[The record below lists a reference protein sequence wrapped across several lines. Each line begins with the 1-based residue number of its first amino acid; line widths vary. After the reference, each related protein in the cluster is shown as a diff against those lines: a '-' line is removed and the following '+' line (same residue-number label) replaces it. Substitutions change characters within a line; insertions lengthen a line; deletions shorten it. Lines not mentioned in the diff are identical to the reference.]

1 MKFSELLSQ
10 YLDQFS
16 VSQKE
21 LANRSGLSPATIS
34 RYLSGERKPAYGSIQ
49 VRQLAEAL
57 CSIAEAG
64 GADISGDKIDRALNA
79 ALPNVL
85 LVDYD
90 TFLGS
95 LNHLLKY
102 MGIRTSEL
110 ARGIFSDASHVSK
123 ILSGSR
129 RPGNINSF
137 VHEVSFY
144 LANRF
149 INSEDLSSLL
159 WLINTDP
166 DEITSTIILYEKI
179 VFYLSSNSHIKS
191 DDSFSRFVALL
202 DNFDLNDYLKA
213 MHFEAIKL
221 LPEMSGI
228 PVKKECTGIQN
239 MMESEL
245 EFMKMTALS
254 ENDDDCIFYSD
265 MPIEE
270 MASDS
275 EFPKKYML
283 GMAMMLKKGLHLNVI
298 HDVNRPFP
306 EMMIGLESW
315 IPLYMTGQITPY
327 YFPSPQSN
335 VFLHF
340 LKVSGAATLEGT
352 AIAGHQSSGK
362 YYLSSS
368 KEDVKQCRIRA
379 EQMLSKALPLMDIY
393 RKDRESEF
401 RSVLRSVFS
410 GGDSDMKMICSRIPV
425 CVLPE
430 DLLMQ
435 ILDTAG
441 PDPSVKTAVLSN
453 YKEQRETFL
462 RFLGKNTFH
471 LVLPTIQYAADQLP
485 DGTGVFHL
493 SLADLFIED
502 DIPLTNEQ
510 SLLAV
515 TALQDMAAEN
525 PNFTLE
531 QEKAPAF
538 FNINII
544 IQGDRSVI
552 VSKEKSPSI
561 HFVIHHRKMIR
572 AFQNFIPPLVSD

>member
-1 MKFSELLSQ
+1 MKFSKLLSQ

-16 VSQKE
+16 ASQKE
-21 LANRSGLSPATIS
+21 LAHRSGLSPATIS
-34 RYLSGERKPAYGSIQ
+34 RYLSGEREPAYGSLQ

-57 CSIAEAG
+57 GSIAEEAG
-64 GADISGDKIDRALNA
+64 AGISGTEIVSKLNA
-79 ALPNVL
+79 ALPNAL

-90 TFLGS
+90 IFLGS
-95 LNHLLKY
+95 LNQLMKY
-102 MGIRTSEL
+102 MGVRTSEL

-129 RPGNINSF
+129 KPGNITNF

-144 LANRF
+144 LACRF
-149 INSEDLSSLL
+149 INSQDLPSLL
-159 WLINTDP
+159 WLINADS
-166 DEITSTIILYEKI
+166 DEIASTNILYEKI
-179 VFYLSSNSHIKS
+179 VFYLSSNSHIES
-191 DDSFSRFVALL
+191 DNSSSRFLALL

-221 LPEMSGI
+221 PPEMSCL
-228 PVKKECTGIQN
+228 PARKEYTGIQS

-245 EFMKMTALS
+245 EFMKTTVLS

-283 GMAMMLKKGLHLNVI
+283 GIAMILKKGLHLNVI

-306 EMMIGLESW
+306 EMMLGLESW

-327 YFPSPQSN
+327 YFPAPQSN

-340 LKVSGAATLEGT
+340 LKVSGAAALEGT

-362 YYLSSS
+362 YFLYCS

-393 RKDRESEF
+393 RKNREIEF
-401 RSVLRSVFS
+401 RKALRSLFS
-410 GGDSDMKMICSRIPV
+410 RGGSDTKMIYSRIPV
-425 CVLPE
+425 CFLPE
-430 DLLMQ
+430 DLLLQ

-441 PDPSVKTAVLSN
+441 TDPSVKTAILS
-453 YKEQRETFL
+453 YYREQRETVFRL
-462 RFLGKNTFH
+462 LERNTFH
-471 LVLPTIQYAADQLP
+471 LILPAIQYAADGQP
-485 DGTGVFHL
+485 DETGFFHL

-502 DIPLTNEQ
+502 DIPLTREQ
-510 SLLAV
+510 SLTAV
-515 TALQDMAAEN
+515 KVMQDLAAEN
-525 PNFTLE
+525 PNFTMELD
-531 QEKAPAF
+531 KAPAF
-538 FNINII
+538 HNINII
-544 IQGDRSVI
+544 IQGSRSVI

-561 HFVIHHRKMIR
+561 HFVIHHRKMIQ
-572 AFQNFIPPLVSD
+572 AFQNFIPPIVSD